1 MLPQLFS
8 MAFCVGETDPYAH
21 GGTNAIALALV
32 SDRAWEAGTQE
43 GGVEANGRQG
53 NKGASLP
60 HFLHE
65 MPMRPKYLA
74 RNSEIH
80 KHEGKTWMN
89 LKSCGLS

>member
-32 SDRAWEAGTQE
+32 SERAWEAGAQE

-53 NKGASLP
+53 NKVLP
-60 HFLHE
+60 
-65 MPMRPKYLA
+65 YLIFCMKCPCVL
-74 RNSEIH
+74 NI
-80 KHEGKTWMN
+80 
-89 LKSCGLS
+89 